1 MKKKL
6 LVIFG
11 PTGSGKSDLA
21 VILSKKFKGEVISAD
36 SRQVYRH
43 LDIGTGKITKKEMKG
58 IPHHLL
64 SFVSPKRIF
73 TVKEFR
79 EKALKII
86 EKIHQ
91 KNKLPILCGGSNFW
105 IQVVADGLKFPE
117 VKPDYKLREKLA
129 KLSSQELY
137 LILQKL
143 DKKRAKTIE
152 PKNKRRL
159 IRAIEIIKKTKKS
172 IPKIGFTKNFD
183 TLKIALFL
191 EKEELEK
198 RIEKRLNE
206 WLKKG
211 LLEEVKKLRKMKVS
225 WRRIEDFGLEYKWLS
240 LYLRGKINYQEMK
253 EKSLRSIIKYSKKQL
268 SWLRN
273 KEKDVVWLDVSKKNW
288 QKKVEKMVALWLS
301 KKEEK
306 RKKEGLSI
314 LEGRRKRKELKISLK
329 GKSSKKIS

>member
-1 MKKKL
+1 M
-6 LVIFG
+6 
-11 PTGSGKSDLA
+11 
-21 VILSKKFKGEVISAD
+21 
-36 SRQVYRH
+36 
-43 LDIGTGKITKKEMKG
+43 
-58 IPHHLL
+58 
-64 SFVSPKRIF
+64 
-73 TVKEFR
+73 
-79 EKALKII
+79 
-86 EKIHQ
+86 
-91 KNKLPILCGGSNFW
+91 
-105 IQVVADGLKFPE
+105 
-117 VKPDYKLREKLA
+117 
-129 KLSSQELY
+129 
-137 LILQKL
+137 
-143 DKKRAKTIE
+143 
-152 PKNKRRL
+152 
-159 IRAIEIIKKTKKS
+159 
-172 IPKIGFTKNFD
+172 
-183 TLKIALFL
+183 

-306 RKKEGLSI
+306 RKKEELSI